1 LIFSFVENVKVLYR
15 FVFVAVDLLQN
26 LRSTSGEREMKREL
40 PGKASLVLSTL
51 SLVLVISA
59 AARSSAIAAPNCEE
73 LGNLKVPNTTIS
85 VAQIVAAGTFTP
97 PGANAPMKQL
107 PEFCR
112 VAGIIRPTA
121 DSEIQFEVW
130 MPSSSW
136 NGKFEGIGNGGFA
149 GSISY
154 GGLAGA
160 LIRGYATASTDTGHT
175 GTDAAWAVGHPEKTV
190 DYGHRAVHEM
200 TEKAK
205 LVIATYFG
213 SAPKRSYFS
222 SCSNGGRQALMEAQ
236 RYPGDYDGIIAGAP
250 ANYFTQILTG
260 FAWNLKATLSDPAS
274 YIASAKL
281 KAIENAVL
289 ATCDALD
296 GLKDG
301 VVDSPDQCGFDP
313 GTLLC
318 KGPETDSCLTALQI
332 AALKKIYGG
341 PRNSK
346 GQSITAG
353 FVPGG
358 ETGGGGWSAWITGTG
373 PNTGAQF
380 FFATQAFRNL
390 VYNNPSWDVKDFDID
405 RDGKLAEEKVGPTLN
420 AADPNLE
427 PFRKRGGKL
436 LLYHGWSDA
445 ALPPLNTITYL
456 NSVKARL
463 GERQTNEFVR
473 LFMVPGMQHCAGGP
487 GFTSFGANVT
497 AEQSDPA
504 NDMTMALERWV
515 ETGVAPEQITG
526 RKRVNVEQQG
536 VVTKTRPLCAYPKVA
551 RYKGAGSTDDAASF
565 SCVVPDSKK
574 K

>member
-1 LIFSFVENVKVLYR
+1 MKIELPKKVL
-15 FVFVAVDLLQN
+15 F
-26 LRSTSGEREMKREL
+26 
-40 PGKASLVLSTL
+40 VLSAL
-51 SLVLVISA
+51 SLVLVIST

-73 LGNLKVPNTTIS
+73 LGNLKIPNTTVS

-107 PEFCR
+107 PAFCR
-112 VAGIIRPTA
+112 VAGTIRPTA

-136 NGKFEGIGNGGFA
+136 NGKFHGIGNGGFA

-175 GTDAAWAVGHPEKTV
+175 GGDAAWAVGHPEKFV

-205 LVIATYFG
+205 LVIAAYLG
-213 SAPKRSYFS
+213 SAPKKSYFS

-274 YIASAKL
+274 YIAPAKL

-289 ATCDALD
+289 AKCDALD
-296 GLKDG
+296 GLNDG
-301 VVDSPDQCGFDP
+301 IVDNPDQCGFDP

-318 KGPETDSCLTALQI
+318 KGPETDSCLTAPQI

-358 ETGGGGWSAWITGTG
+358 ETGSGGWSAWVTGTG

-390 VYNNPSWDVKDFDID
+390 VYSNPSWDVKDFDID
-405 RDGKLAEEKVGPTLN
+405 RDGKLAEEKVGPVLN
-420 AADPNLE
+420 AADPNLQ
-427 PFRKRGGKL
+427 PFMKRGGKL

-487 GFTSFGANVT
+487 GFASFGANVT

-551 RYKGAGSTDDAASF
+551 RYKGTGSTDEAASF
-565 SCVVPDSKK
+565 SCVIPDSKK